1 MKTLKLSTREP
12 EDLCKGIEEKIFNN
26 EIRSWE
32 IDDQSKV
39 ISHKGEQY
47 RNHFYFETKVDDL
60 KGILE
65 FNFHSSGTSEFADSR
80 AFQLLER
87 MLLSHFKSRIEILK

>member
-1 MKTLKLSTREP
+1 MNILKVSTKNP
-12 EDLCKGIEEKIFNN
+12 KGLQNDINDKIINN

-32 IDDQSKV
+32 LDDSKKA

-47 RNHFYFETKVDDL
+47 INHFYFEYHIDNP

-65 FNFHSSGTSEFADSR
+65 FVFHSSGTSDFADSR

-87 MLLSHFKSRIEILK
+87 MLKSHFGNRIEILK